1 MKKNLKITERGTERS
16 IPITCERRHIRT
28 DMLLLSDGDAQPVT
42 EVLFVFRKLNES
54 LTMGDIDAGIM
65 ETDVP
70 DTDIFPFLMKLGN
83 FLKPVRQ
90 TGVDDLYF
98 YELVNLQV
106 FRQVSEQLNAFIEE
120 RRLHSF
126 GEEDLFD
133 YV

>member
-1 MKKNLKITERGTERS
+1 MKKNLKITEKGREHS
-16 IPITCERRHIRT
+16 IPITCESHHIRT
-28 DMLLLSDGDAQPVT
+28 DVLVLSDGDAQPVT

-70 DTDIFPFLMKLGN
+70 DADIFPFLMKLGN

>member
-1 MKKNLKITERGTERS
+1 
-16 IPITCERRHIRT
+16 
-28 DMLLLSDGDAQPVT
+28 MLVLSDGDAQPVT

-54 LTMGDIDAGIM
+54 LTMGDIDAGII

-70 DTDIFPFLMKLGN
+70 DADIFPFLMKLGN

-98 YELVNLQV
+98 YKLVNLQV

>member
-16 IPITCERRHIRT
+16 IPITCESRPIRT
-28 DMLLLSDGDAQPVT
+28 DVLVLSDGDAQPVT

-70 DTDIFPFLMKLGN
+70 DADIFSFLMKLGN

-90 TGVDDLYF
+90 TGVEDLYF

-106 FRQVSEQLNAFIEE
+106 FRQVSEQLHALIEE
-120 RRLHSF
+120 RRLHAF
-126 GEEDLFD
+126 GEEDLFG
-133 YV
+133 YI